1 LLSRCALDRNE
12 LGADEMREDDEG
24 LDADAVLG
32 GWREGVARAF
42 EERCVNLQGLMRYAM
57 RM

>member
-32 GWREGVARAF
+32 GWRETGRSRKGVR
-42 EERCVNLQGLMRYAM
+42 GKMR
-57 RM
+57 

>member
-42 EERCVNLQGLMRYAM
+42 EERCVNL
-57 RM
+57 